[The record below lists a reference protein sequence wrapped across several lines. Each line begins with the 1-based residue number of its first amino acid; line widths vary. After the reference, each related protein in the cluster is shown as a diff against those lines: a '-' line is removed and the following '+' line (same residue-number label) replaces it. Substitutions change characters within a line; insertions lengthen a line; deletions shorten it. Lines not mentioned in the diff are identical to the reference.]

1 MHDGERREDDGDVV
15 HTSSGPS
22 VALIAFVVL
31 GVAGIVFIL
40 QNSDS
45 AKLDFLFIGVEWPV
59 WVALAITLGLGVLLD
74 RLVLFWWRRR
84 RRRGPDA

>member
-40 QNSDS
+40 QTTPTNLGG
-45 AKLDFLFIGVEWPV
+45 AAVIRRTV
-59 WVALAITLGLGVLLD
+59 WTPLRTTIFCMAWTFEAS
-74 RLVLFWWRRR
+74 
-84 RRRGPDA
+84 